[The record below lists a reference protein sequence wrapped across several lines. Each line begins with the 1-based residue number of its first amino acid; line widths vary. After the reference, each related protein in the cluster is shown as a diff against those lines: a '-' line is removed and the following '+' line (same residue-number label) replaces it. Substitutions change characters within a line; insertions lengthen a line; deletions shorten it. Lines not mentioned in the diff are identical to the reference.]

1 MTGINLIPPQLLAQ
15 REARRLLRRWGAR
28 LATITLGLTL
38 LYAALARVTADRLAE
53 VDRATGRYT
62 SLHERLQSAG
72 DLVQERNRLA
82 ERRALID
89 LIRDDRTAGDFL
101 TTLGSA
107 LTPDAYLAYLSLERC
122 AGAESAAETEP
133 GTEPCRSQLVLRGLA
148 PGHQQ
153 VGETLRR
160 LSETRVFSD
169 VELVSIRDP
178 LDPARAGEVEFEMSC
193 TLDGAPAD
201 D

>member
-1 MTGINLIPPQLLAQ
+1 MTGINLIPPQLLAR
-15 REARRLLRRWGAR
+15 REARRLLRSWGVR

-53 VDRATGRYT
+53 VDRVTGRYT

-72 DLVQERNRLA
+72 DLIQERNRLA
-82 ERRALID
+82 ERRAIID

-101 TTLGSA
+101 AILGGA

-122 AGAESAAETEP
+122 DGADSTAEAEP
-133 GTEPCRSQLVLRGLA
+133 GATPCRSQLVLRGLA
-148 PGHQQ
+148 PDHQQ

-160 LSETRVFSD
+160 LTDTRAFGD
-169 VELVSIRDP
+169 VALVSIRDP
-178 LDPARAGEVEFEMSC
+178 LDPARAGELEFEMQC
-193 TLDGAPAD
+193 ELDGGPAD

>member
-15 REARRLLRRWGAR
+15 REARHLVRRWGVR
-28 LATITLGLTL
+28 LAATAIGLTL

-62 SLHERLQSAG
+62 SLHDRLQSAG
-72 DLVQERNRLA
+72 DLIQERNRLA
-82 ERRALID
+82 ERRAIID

-107 LTPDAYLAYLSLERC
+107 LTPDAYLSYLSLERC
-122 AGAESAAETEP
+122 AGADSADEAVP
-133 GTEPCRSQLVLRGLA
+133 GAQPCRSQLMLRGLA

-160 LSETRVFSD
+160 LSETRMFSD
-169 VELVSIRDP
+169 VALVSIRDP
-178 LDPARAGEVEFEMSC
+178 LDPARAGEVEFEMLC
-193 TLDGAPAD
+193 DLGGGPAD